1 MYQEYVAQGLE
12 HDSGCH
18 SKPSTSWVNPTL
30 MLDIKIQRVLV
41 KKPLK
46 TRGQEGQENEAT
58 DVVQSSSQSYA
69 REKHRL

>member
-1 MYQEYVAQGLE
+1 
-12 HDSGCH
+12 
-18 SKPSTSWVNPTL
+18 

-46 TRGQEGQENEAT
+46 IRGQEGQENEAT

-69 REKHRL
+69 RKKHRPKASLAMRLLLKVPEPQFPHL